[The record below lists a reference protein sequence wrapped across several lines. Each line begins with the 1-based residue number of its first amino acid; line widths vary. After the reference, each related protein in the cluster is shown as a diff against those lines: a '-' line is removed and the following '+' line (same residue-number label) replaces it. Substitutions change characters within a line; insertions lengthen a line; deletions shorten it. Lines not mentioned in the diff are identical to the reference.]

1 MTFPALIP
9 GTLPSGTQRRVP
21 KVSKNKRVPLWTVEP
36 DGQLFEGI
44 IRVPV
49 GLCNTEEHTN
59 KRLKFD
65 QLIIANLA
73 RWVEWRKRRG
83 WFISEKPRVQGPF
96 DPPEGDREKSAKRYT
111 HASKTIGRSGEVE
124 PITVFDYP
132 AEYKWYVCEA
142 RFTREEP
149 VYVRL
154 EDMLE
159 LRHMAL
165 KYEVDP
171 DRDPLPYNEL
181 PEPVDE
187 IVVEGG
193 EDPMQVAEER
203 RQRLGLKRKDY
214 LFGDDAR
221 KPL

>member
-1 MTFPALIP
+1 MTFPSLIP
-9 GTLPSGTQRRVP
+9 GTFQGDTRRRVP

-44 IRVPV
+44 IRVPL

-59 KRLKFD
+59 KRLQFNKLVLD
-65 QLIIANLA
+65 NLA

-83 WFISEKPRVQGPF
+83 WYISEKPRVQGPF
-96 DPPEGDREKSAKRYT
+96 DPPEGDREKAATRIDR
-111 HASKTIGRSGEVE
+111 AIEVIGRNGEVNYV
-124 PITVFDYP
+124 TQYDYP
-132 AEYKWYVCEA
+132 GEYKWYVCEA

-149 VYVRL
+149 VYIRL

-159 LRHMAL
+159 LRHRAL
-165 KYEVDP
+165 MYEVDP

-193 EDPMQVAEER
+193 EDPMQVAEAE

-214 LFGDDAR
+214 LMGNLED
-221 KPL
+221 PL